1 MSQVVQAKCPFCR
14 NVLRIPADWLAR
26 PMRCKFCQQVIQAK
40 ESSNGAGATATMNAA
55 GAAAPDS
62 AESVTAVVAG
72 PPRRVSGDPFSFDD
86 GPEPTPATAPRRKKQ
101 GKGAIIAGV
110 LLAAFTT
117 VAVLVA
123 VFAGPQLRKLF
134 RGEEIV
140 EIVENGGQDKPVQ
153 NGDKA
158 GGDKAVAADKTPANS
173 DGVAPPKVKKV
184 VGGKGK
190 ENELFPRRALLI
202 NVNNYW
208 VLNPVHYGS
217 ARAAGYPGSSTAVM
231 AQRLSDA
238 PMYFPA
244 TQVVELS
251 DTGVNPIIPQKGVI
265 QDAISEFCNTSR
277 EQDRIVIL
285 FAGHAVEI
293 EKEAYLIP
301 YEGSQNDAKT
311 LIPLSWVYEK
321 LAKCKSRQKILVLD
335 AFRFPPGR
343 GFELPG
349 TGAMSED
356 FDAKLQNPPPG
367 VQVWTACVKEQQSI
381 EFDNGSLFMQCVC
394 DAMKD
399 RLGGFANPDESIPV
413 EALAAKVSQRMKD
426 LLSKTKFAQTPRLS
440 GKEAEGGAAYNSAV
454 PLPPQIVLKPPVP
467 PLGDDQVGAA
477 AVNNI
482 LAEIKQIPPMKESLK
497 AYMNTL
503 KAESMP
509 PFSKKIMD
517 FYRADYKSWSEL
529 EGKLKDKKFR
539 EMHPLRAAVL
549 DAKKVLDAAEGLQ
562 LEVLVIGPINDN
574 KKNSFANK
582 QKPIGIAIFELEEG
596 LATMKEAGEKRDKE
610 DNKRW
615 QANFDYTLARLQSR
629 IVYMNEYD
637 YILADIRGDRLPTLE
652 GDNNLWRLGFKQK
665 VSTNENKVKN
675 MVKDISKLWKKIED
689 EHPNTP
695 WALLA
700 QREKLYAMGL
710 EWRASRE

>member
-14 NVLRIPADWLAR
+14 NVLRIPADWLTK
-26 PMRCKFCQQVIQAK
+26 PMRCKYCQQVIQAK
-40 ESSNGAGATATMNAA
+40 ESPRGAATATMNAA
-55 GAAAPDS
+55 GAGAPDS
-62 AESVTAVVAG
+62 AESATAVVAS
-72 PPRRVSGDPFSFDD
+72 PPRRASGDPFSFDD
-86 GPEPTPATAPRRKKQ
+86 YPEPAPVTAPRRKKQ
-101 GKGAIIAGV
+101 GKGAIIAGA
-110 LLAAFTT
+110 LLLAFTT
-117 VAVLVA
+117 AAVLVA

-140 EIVENGGQDKPVQ
+140 EIVENGGQDKPAP

-158 GGDKAVAADKTPANS
+158 GGDKALASDKNPANA
-173 DGVAPPKVKKV
+173 DGVVPLKVKKV
-184 VGGKGK
+184 SGGKGK
-190 ENELFPRRALLI
+190 ENEYFPRRALLI

-208 VLNPVHYGS
+208 LLNPVHYGS
-217 ARAAGYPGSSTAVM
+217 AQSTGYPGSSSAVL
-231 AQRLSDA
+231 AQRLANA

-251 DTGVNPIIPQKGVI
+251 DSGVNPIIPQKSVI

-285 FAGHAVEI
+285 FAGHAVDI

-301 YEGSQNDAKT
+301 YEGHKDDAKT
-311 LIPLSWVYEK
+311 LIPLSWVYDK
-321 LAKCKSRQKILVLD
+321 LAKCKARQKILILD
-335 AFRFPPGR
+335 TFRFPPGR

-367 VQVWTACVKEQQSI
+367 VQVWSACVKEQQSI
-381 EFDNGSLFMQCVC
+381 EYDNGSLFLQSIC

-399 RLGGFANPDESIPV
+399 RLGGFASPDESIPV
-413 EALAAKVSQRMKD
+413 EALAAKVGQRIKD
-426 LLSKTKFAQTPRLS
+426 LLSKTKFAQTSRLS
-440 GKEAEGGAAYNSAV
+440 GKEAEGGAAYNSAE
-454 PLPPQIVLKPPVP
+454 PQPPQIVLKPPVP
-467 PLGDDQVGAA
+467 PLGDDQIGAA

-503 KAESMP
+503 KADAMP
-509 PFSKKIMD
+509 PFSKKIME
-517 FYRADYKSWSEL
+517 FYLADYKSWSEL

-549 DAKKVLDAAEGLQ
+549 DAKKALNAAEGLH

-574 KKNSFANK
+574 KKNSFANQ
-582 QKPIGIAIFELEEG
+582 QKPIGMAIFELEEA
-596 LATMKEAGEKRDKE
+596 LATMKEAAEKRDKE

-615 QANFDYTLARLQSR
+615 QANFDYTQARLQAR

-637 YILADIRGDRLPTLE
+637 YILGDIRGDRLPTLE
-652 GDNNLWRLGFKQK
+652 GDNSLWRLGFKQK

-675 MVKDISKLWKKIED
+675 MVKDIGKLWKKIED

>member
-40 ESSNGAGATATMNAA
+40 ESSHGAGATATMNAA

-62 AESVTAVVAG
+62 AESATAVVAG
-72 PPRRVSGDPFSFDD
+72 PPRRASGDPFSFDD
-86 GPEPTPATAPRRKKQ
+86 EPEPAPVTAPRRKKQ

-158 GGDKAVAADKTPANS
+158 VASDKNPPNTDGGGAPKTNKGS
-173 DGVAPPKVKKV
+173 
-184 VGGKGK
+184 GGIVKGK
-190 ENELFPRRALLI
+190 STELFPRRALLI

-301 YEGSQNDAKT
+301 YEGSQNDAKM
-311 LIPLSWVYEK
+311 LIPLSWVYDK
-321 LAKCKSRQKILVLD
+321 LAKCKARQKILILD

-349 TGAMSED
+349 TGAMSEE

-381 EFDNGSLFMQCVC
+381 EYDNGSLFLQCVC

-399 RLGGFANPDESIPV
+399 RLGGFASPDESIPV
-413 EALAAKVSQRMKD
+413 EALAAKVSQRIKD
-426 LLSKTKFAQTPRLS
+426 LLSKTKFAQTARLS
-440 GKEAEGGAAYNSAV
+440 GKEAEGGAAYNSAE
-454 PLPPQIVLKPPVP
+454 PLPPQVVLKPPMP
-467 PLGDDQVGAA
+467 ALNDDQAGAA

-482 LAEIKQIPPMKESLK
+482 LSEIKQIPPMKESLK
-497 AYMNTL
+497 AYMSTL
-503 KAESMP
+503 KAEALP

-529 EGKLKDKKFR
+529 EGKLKDKSFR
-539 EMHPLRAAVL
+539 EKFPLRAAVL
-549 DAKKVLDAAEGLQ
+549 DAKKALDAAEGVQLQ
-562 LEVLVIGPINDN
+562 VLLFGPINE
-574 KKNSFANK
+574 KTKASFADK
-582 QKPIGIAIFELEEG
+582 QKPIGMAIFELEEAW
-596 LATMKEAGEKRDKE
+596 ATMKEAAEKRDKE
-610 DNKRW
+610 DSKRW

-629 IVYMNEYD
+629 LVYMNEYD
-637 YILADIRGDRLPTLE
+637 YILADIRADRLPTLE
-652 GDNNLWRLGFKQK
+652 GDNTLWRLGFKQK

-710 EWRASRE
+710 EWRASRL